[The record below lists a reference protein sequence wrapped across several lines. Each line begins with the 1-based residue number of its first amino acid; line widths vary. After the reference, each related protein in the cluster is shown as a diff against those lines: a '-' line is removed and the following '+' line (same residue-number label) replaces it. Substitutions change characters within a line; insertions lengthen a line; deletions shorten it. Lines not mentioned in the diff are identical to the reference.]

1 MKSGLLL
8 DSSARQKL
16 AGEGAVCSEE
26 ELMVSGREGGNQ
38 SEQLRIQAAEDDV
51 KQGIIREN
59 IIL

>member
-1 MKSGLLL
+1 M
-8 DSSARQKL
+8 
-16 AGEGAVCSEE
+16 CSEE